1 MRANLSGSW
10 AAACFLAV
18 GLAGAQHPDLSGSWT
33 MNPARSD
40 YGPLPVP
47 EKLTQRIE
55 HADPALRI
63 VSTQSGRGG
72 QVTSEVKY
80 STDGRESVHRIMGNE
95 ARSTAKWSGGT
106 LLIDTRF
113 TAQGADVLL
122 SDKWNLSAD
131 GRSLT
136 VLRHIRSPQ
145 GDMDIRF
152 VLEKQ

>member
-1 MRANLSGSW
+1 
-10 AAACFLAV
+10 
-18 GLAGAQHPDLSGSWT
+18 

-55 HADPALRI
+55 HADPALKI

-80 STDGRESVHRIMGNE
+80 TTDGKETAYRIMGND
-95 ARSTAKWSGGT
+95 ARSTAKWSGST

-113 TAQGADVLL
+113 TVQGSEVVL

-136 VLRHIRSPQ
+136 VLRHIRSAQ